1 VIRQTRLVDELLIA
15 RNPDPDSSLPYL
27 LRVPLGVGLVFRTSG
42 TWPRTKALFCYPVH
56 VREWP
61 EKAEVVERIPVRSCV
76 RRGAAIDLV
85 LARSRENRSQIV
97 YTKGR
102 GRDMVFWQ
110 SPRTRKQAR
119 PNVSV
124 PTARAA
130 GVPDLAIVVD
140 SHERYAYR
148 FAGQQVQTRTAPLP
162 CGDYGLELGGELVA
176 SVERKSLSDLV
187 SSVTDGRLR
196 FALGELAALPR
207 SAVVVEDRYSQLLK
221 VDWVRPA
228 LVLDGLAE
236 LQVRWPN
243 VPIVFC
249 ENRSLAEEWT
259 YRFLAAARVWA
270 ETEAE
275 AIARIASAET
285 ATVSSKPSRSVREPD
300 PDEARRPPVG
310 EVRAWARQHGI
321 PVSDRG
327 RLGPEVWDAWTRA
340 HP

>member
-1 VIRQTRLVDELLIA
+1 
-15 RNPDPDSSLPYL
+15 
-27 LRVPLGVGLVFRTSG
+27 
-42 TWPRTKALFCYPVH
+42 
-56 VREWP
+56 
-61 EKAEVVERIPVRSCV
+61 
-76 RRGAAIDLV
+76 
-85 LARSRENRSQIV
+85 
-97 YTKGR
+97 
-102 GRDMVFWQ
+102 
-110 SPRTRKQAR
+110 
-119 PNVSV
+119 
-124 PTARAA
+124 
-130 GVPDLAIVVD
+130 
-140 SHERYAYR
+140 
-148 FAGQQVQTRTAPLP
+148 
-162 CGDYGLELGGELVA
+162 LELGGELVA

-285 ATVSSKPSRSVREPD
+285 ATVSSKPSRPVREPD

-310 EVRAWARQHGI
+310 EVRAWARQQGI
-321 PVSDRG
+321 QVSDRG